1 MGRGVADRRGFRG
14 SSLRRARA
22 GPGHDRASSRRA
34 PRGGGGGTDVIAIV
48 GPAASGKRGL
58 AMRVAERMGGE
69 IVSADS
75 RQVYRG
81 MDIGTAK
88 PTIEERARIPHHLV
102 DIVDPGER
110 YDVLRY
116 QRDGR
121 AALAG
126 IRARGHVAL
135 VVGGTGLYLRALL
148 DGLDLG
154 SLPHDP
160 AVRARLEAEDPA
172 TLHERLQ
179 AIDPDAASRVD
190 PRNRRRLV
198 RYLEVA
204 TIAGGPVPRV
214 RGISIDALRIGL
226 RPPRDVLIA
235 AIERRVREMVA
246 TGVLDE
252 ARALMARGVDPR
264 LPSMSAHGYVHWVA
278 HLRHEIDLETAI
290 AFTAR
295 DVRAYSRRQMTWFR
309 RDPAIRWFDPTA
321 TDPLPAIV
329 EAAA

>member
-1 MGRGVADRRGFRG
+1 M
-14 SSLRRARA
+14 
-22 GPGHDRASSRRA
+22 
-34 PRGGGGGTDVIAIV
+34 IAIV
-48 GPAASGKRGL
+48 GPTASGKSAL
-58 AMRVAERMGGE
+58 AMRVAQRLAGE

-88 PTIEERARIPHHLV
+88 PTAEERARVPHHLV
-102 DIVDPGER
+102 DVVDPGER

-126 IRARGHVAL
+126 IQARGHVAL
-135 VVGGTGLYLRALL
+135 VVGGTGLYVRALL
-148 DGLDLG
+148 DGLDLA

-160 AVRARLEAEDPA
+160 ALRMRLEAEDPA
-172 TLHERLQ
+172 ALHERLR

-214 RGISIDALRIGL
+214 RGASVAALRIGL
-226 RPPRDVLIA
+226 RPPREALVA

-246 TGVLDE
+246 QGVLEE
-252 ARALMARGVDPR
+252 ARALVARGVDPR
-264 LPSMSAHGYVHWVA
+264 LPSMSAHGYVHWAA
-278 HLRHEIDLETAI
+278 HLRGEIDLETAV
-290 AFTAR
+290 ALTAR

-309 RDPAIRWFDPTA
+309 RDAAIRWFDPTKS
-321 TDPLPAIV
+321 DPLPDIV

>member
-1 MGRGVADRRGFRG
+1 M
-14 SSLRRARA
+14 
-22 GPGHDRASSRRA
+22 
-34 PRGGGGGTDVIAIV
+34 IAIV
-48 GPAASGKRGL
+48 GPTASGKSAL
-58 AMRVAERMGGE
+58 AMRVAERIGGE

-121 AALAG
+121 AVLAG
-126 IRARGHVAL
+126 IRARGRVAL
-135 VVGGTGLYLRALL
+135 VVGGTGLYVRALL
-148 DGLDLG
+148 DGLELA

-160 AVRARLEAEDPA
+160 EVRARLESEDPA
-172 TLHERLQ
+172 TLHERLR
-179 AIDPDAASRVD
+179 AMDPNAASRVD

-214 RGISIDALRIGL
+214 RGAPLAALRIGL
-226 RPPRDVLIA
+226 RPPREVLVA
-235 AIERRVREMVA
+235 AIERRVRDMVA
-246 TGVLDE
+246 QGVLDE
-252 ARALMARGVDPR
+252 ARSLVARGIDPR
-264 LPSMSAHGYVHWVA
+264 LPSMSAHGYVHWA
-278 HLRHEIDLETAI
+278 ALLRGEIDLETAI
-290 AFTAR
+290 ARTAR

-309 RDPAIRWFDPTA
+309 RDAAIRWFDPTT
-321 TDPLPAIV
+321 TDPLPEIV

>member
-1 MGRGVADRRGFRG
+1 
-14 SSLRRARA
+14 
-22 GPGHDRASSRRA
+22 
-34 PRGGGGGTDVIAIV
+34 VIAIV
-48 GPAASGKRGL
+48 GPTASGKSAL
-58 AMRVAERMGGE
+58 AMRVAERLGAE

-88 PTIEERARIPHHLV
+88 PTAEERARVPHHLIDV
-102 DIVDPGER
+102 ADPGER

-121 AALAG
+121 TALAE

-135 VVGGTGLYLRALL
+135 VVGGTGLYVRALL
-148 DGLDLG
+148 DGLDLA

-160 AVRARLEAEDPA
+160 AVRARLESEDPA
-172 TLHERLQ
+172 TLHDRLR

-198 RYLEVA
+198 RYLEAA
-204 TIAGGPVPRV
+204 TIAGGPVRRV
-214 RGISIDALRIGL
+214 RGASIAALRIGL
-226 RPPRDVLIA
+226 RPPRDVLVA
-235 AIERRVREMVA
+235 AIERRVREMVDA
-246 TGVLDE
+246 GVLDE
-252 ARALMARGVDPR
+252 TRALVARGIDPR
-264 LPSMSAHGYVHWVA
+264 LPSMSAHGYVHWAA
-278 HLRHEIDLETAI
+278 HLRGEVDLETA
-290 AFTAR
+290 TLLTTR

-309 RDPAIRWFDPTA
+309 RDAAIRWFDPTA
-321 TDPLPAIV
+321 TDPLEDIV

>member
-1 MGRGVADRRGFRG
+1 
-14 SSLRRARA
+14 
-22 GPGHDRASSRRA
+22 
-34 PRGGGGGTDVIAIV
+34 VIAIV
-48 GPAASGKRGL
+48 GPTASGKSAL

-126 IRARGHVAL
+126 IRARGRVAL
-135 VVGGTGLYLRALL
+135 VVGGTGLYVRALL
-148 DGLDLG
+148 DGLELA

-160 AVRARLEAEDPA
+160 EVRARLESEDPA
-172 TLHERLQ
+172 TLHERLR
-179 AIDPDAASRVD
+179 AMDPNAASRVD

-214 RGISIDALRIGL
+214 RGAPLAALRIGL
-226 RPPRDVLIA
+226 RPPREVLVA
-235 AIERRVREMVA
+235 AIERRVRDMVA
-246 TGVLDE
+246 QGVLDE
-252 ARALMARGVDPR
+252 ARSLVARGIDPR
-264 LPSMSAHGYVHWVA
+264 LPSMSAHGYVHWA
-278 HLRHEIDLETAI
+278 ALLRGEIDLETAI
-290 AFTAR
+290 ARTAR

-309 RDPAIRWFDPTA
+309 RDAAIRWFDPTA
-321 TDPLPAIV
+321 TDPLPEIV

>member
-1 MGRGVADRRGFRG
+1 M
-14 SSLRRARA
+14 
-22 GPGHDRASSRRA
+22 
-34 PRGGGGGTDVIAIV
+34 IAIV
-48 GPAASGKRGL
+48 GPTASGKSAL

-126 IRARGHVAL
+126 IRTRGRVAL
-135 VVGGTGLYLRALL
+135 VVGGTGLYVRALL
-148 DGLDLG
+148 DGLELA

-160 AVRARLEAEDPA
+160 EVRARLESEDPA
-172 TLHERLQ
+172 TLHERLR
-179 AIDPDAASRVD
+179 AMDPNAASRVD

-214 RGISIDALRIGL
+214 RGAPLAALRIGL
-226 RPPRDVLIA
+226 RPPREVLVA
-235 AIERRVREMVA
+235 AIERRVRDMVA
-246 TGVLDE
+246 QGVLDE
-252 ARALMARGVDPR
+252 ARSLVARGIDPR
-264 LPSMSAHGYVHWVA
+264 LPSMSAHGYVHWA
-278 HLRHEIDLETAI
+278 ALLRGEIDLETAI
-290 AFTAR
+290 ARTAR

-309 RDPAIRWFDPTA
+309 RDAAIRWFDPTA
-321 TDPLPAIV
+321 TDPLPEIV
-329 EAAA
+329 EAAARDQLPGQLVAGGRTGTQQGQREAYPG

>member
-1 MGRGVADRRGFRG
+1 
-14 SSLRRARA
+14 
-22 GPGHDRASSRRA
+22 
-34 PRGGGGGTDVIAIV
+34 VIAIV
-48 GPAASGKRGL
+48 GPTASGKSAL
-58 AMRVAERMGGE
+58 AMRVAERMGAE

-88 PTIEERARIPHHLV
+88 PSLAERARVRHHLIDV
-102 DIVDPGER
+102 VDPGER

-121 AALAG
+121 GALAD
-126 IRARGHVAL
+126 IRARGRAAL
-135 VVGGTGLYLRALL
+135 VVGGTGLYVRALL
-148 DGLDLG
+148 DGLDLV

-160 AVRARLEAEDPA
+160 DVRARLEAEDPA
-172 TLHERLQ
+172 TLHERLR

-204 TIAGGPVPRV
+204 TIAGGPVPRA
-214 RGISIDALRIGL
+214 RGASVAALRIGL
-226 RPPRDVLIA
+226 RPPRDVLVA

-246 TGVLDE
+246 EGVIDE
-252 ARALMARGVDPR
+252 TRALVARGVDPR
-264 LPSMSAHGYVHWVA
+264 LPSMSAHGYVHWAA
-278 HLRHEIDLETAI
+278 HLRGEIDLETAM
-290 AFTAR
+290 ALTAR

-309 RDPAIRWFDPTA
+309 RDAAIRWFDPTA
-321 TDPLPAIV
+321 SDPLPEIL

>member
-1 MGRGVADRRGFRG
+1 M
-14 SSLRRARA
+14 
-22 GPGHDRASSRRA
+22 
-34 PRGGGGGTDVIAIV
+34 IAIV
-48 GPAASGKRGL
+48 GPTASGKSAL

-121 AALAG
+121 AAIAG
-126 IRARGHVAL
+126 IRARGRVAL
-135 VVGGTGLYLRALL
+135 VVGGTGLYVRALL
-148 DGLDLG
+148 DGLELA

-160 AVRARLEAEDPA
+160 EVRARLESEDPA
-172 TLHERLQ
+172 TLHERLR
-179 AIDPDAASRVD
+179 AMDPNAASRVD

-214 RGISIDALRIGL
+214 RGAPLAALRIGL
-226 RPPRDVLIA
+226 RPPREVLVA
-235 AIERRVREMVA
+235 AIERRVRDMVA
-246 TGVLDE
+246 QGVLDE
-252 ARALMARGVDPR
+252 ARSLVARGIDPR
-264 LPSMSAHGYVHWVA
+264 LPSMSAHGYVHWA
-278 HLRHEIDLETAI
+278 ALLRGEIDLETAI
-290 AFTAR
+290 ARTAR

-309 RDPAIRWFDPTA
+309 RDAAIRWFDPTT
-321 TDPLPAIV
+321 TDPLPEIV